1 MNIFIDTSICV
12 DVLRT
17 NGSEKS
23 VELFE
28 SLQDRNEGYVSV
40 ITVAELS
47 AGAHLSP
54 RADAV
59 EKTEALLAYVDVIEL
74 TETIAFEGG
83 KIFTALSNAG
93 KKIEFNDCLI
103 AATARSLGMKQI
115 VTRNSD
121 HFKRIEGVFPVA
133 PEDLEF

>member
-17 NGSEKS
+17 KGAEKS
-23 VELFE
+23 VQLFE

-54 RADAV
+54 RADAL
-59 EKTEALLAYVDVIEL
+59 EKTEALLAHVDVISL
-74 TETIAFEGG
+74 TEAIAFEGG
-83 KIFTALSNAG
+83 KIFADLSNAG

-103 AATARSLGMKQI
+103 AATARALGMEQI

-121 HFKRIEGVFPVA
+121 HFRRIDGIIPVV
-133 PEDLEF
+133 PEELDF

>member
-1 MNIFIDTSICV
+1 M
-12 DVLRT
+12 
-17 NGSEKS
+17 
-23 VELFE
+23 
-28 SLQDRNEGYVSV
+28 
-40 ITVAELS
+40 S

-59 EKTEALLAYVDVIEL
+59 EKTGALLAYVDVIEL

-83 KIFTALSNAG
+83 KIFAALSNAG

-115 VTRNSD
+115 VTRNTD

>member
-1 MNIFIDTSICV
+1 MNIFLDTSICV

-17 NGSEKS
+17 SGPEKS
-23 VELFE
+23 VEIFE
-28 SLQDRNEGYVSV
+28 SLQNRNDGYVSV

-54 RADAV
+54 RPDAV
-59 EKTEALLAYVDVIEL
+59 EKTEALLAYVEIIDL
-74 TETIAFEGG
+74 TETIALEGG
-83 KIFTALSNAG
+83 KIFAALSDAG

-103 AATARSLGMKQI
+103 AATALSSGMKQI

-121 HFKRIEGVFPVA
+121 HFKRIDGIIPVA